1 MTEEI
6 ILAGFGGQGMM
17 LLGKLLAQAA
27 MYEGKYVTFFPSY
40 GTEVRGGTAVYH
52 LIISSEEIFSP
63 LIEAAD
69 TLIVMNEPSYQKY
82 KEMVKPNGLLVM
94 NSSMVKTN
102 HLPGVKNYKVPA
114 TEIASKLGNV
124 LVSNIV
130 MLGAYLAIK
139 NLFPI
144 KLMLDQLQ
152 ALLEGKRGNLFE
164 INKQAL
170 ESAVKVV
177 PSEKN

>member
-152 ALLEGKRGNLFE
+152 ALLEGKRGNLFA

-170 ESAVKVV
+170 ESGVKVV
-177 PSEKN
+177 ASEKN

>member
-17 LLGKLLAQAA
+17 LLAKLLAQAA
-27 MYEGKYVTFFPSY
+27 MSEGKYVTFFPSY

-52 LIISSEEIFSP
+52 LIISNEEIFSP

-69 TLIVMNEPSYQKY
+69 TLIVMNEPSYQKF
-82 KEMVKPNGLLVM
+82 KEMLKPDGLLIT

-102 HLPGVKNYKVPA
+102 HPPGIKTYKVPA

-139 NLFPI
+139 NLFPV

-152 ALLEGKRGNLFE
+152 ALLEGKRGNLFI

-170 ESAVKVV
+170 ESGIQVIKAE
-177 PSEKN
+177 SH